1 MISDTTT
8 HIEYLS
14 WTLEPTIL
22 LACSNFFVSLMRI
35 LRCYL
40 FLFIFPAHVLRH
52 VKCNVASAIS
62 KPPFLS
68 FVTTV
73 LFFPAV
79 ISPLAAGT
87 RKPWISSPPVRW
99 RCLNAAHALI
109 ETRFRL
115 SDNAQSIFCRHRV
128 ILEPPNLNNFFDRID
143 VQLGQLVSSFAF
155 FIFLE
160 FANLWPLLQWH
171 E

>member
-1 MISDTTT
+1 M
-8 HIEYLS
+8 
-14 WTLEPTIL
+14 
-22 LACSNFFVSLMRI
+22 
-35 LRCYL
+35 
-40 FLFIFPAHVLRH
+40 LFISFQISCSCAKTCEMQCCLRNQQASPF
-52 VKCNVASAIS
+52 VFCNNSS
-62 KPPFLS
+62 
-68 FVTTV
+68 
-73 LFFPAV
+73 FFPAV

-143 VQLGQLVSSFAF
+143 VQLGQLVSSFAL

-160 FANLWPLLQWH
+160 LANL
-171 E
+171 